1 MILQILHLT
10 ISTIHF
16 DNVIENLI
24 KLGYELKLIENQQKN
39 LLIKKNLMTGFS
51 AYHKLAL
58 LESNKNF
65 NIEIVQYEEINMKT
79 QTFLS
84 PKFQN
89 SLINSHEFLDKL
101 ENKDEKNYLENSGH
115 FEFTKIEISTQN
127 IEKSKNFWKK
137 LGFLQSEN
145 DSILNFNSLID
156 NKIYNIEL
164 IEKPSTTFLNDHGIT
179 CIAFL
184 TNSIISEK
192 KSLDDDGYF
201 TTDIELLDVGNNR
214 FAIFFCKNHSG
225 EIVEFISLENK

>member
-1 MILQILHLT
+1 LILQILHLT

>member
-1 MILQILHLT
+1 
-10 ISTIHF
+10 
-16 DNVIENLI
+16 
-24 KLGYELKLIENQQKN
+24 
-39 LLIKKNLMTGFS
+39 MTGFS

>member
-1 MILQILHLT
+1 
-10 ISTIHF
+10 
-16 DNVIENLI
+16 
-24 KLGYELKLIENQQKN
+24 LGYELKLIENQQKN